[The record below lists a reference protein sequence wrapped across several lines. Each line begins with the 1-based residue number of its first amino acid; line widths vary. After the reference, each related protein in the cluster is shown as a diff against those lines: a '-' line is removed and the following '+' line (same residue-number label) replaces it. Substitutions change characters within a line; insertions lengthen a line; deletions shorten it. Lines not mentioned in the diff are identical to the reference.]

1 MQAGNCARF
10 QGDTETAARFYAK
23 ASDTRPDSWI
33 PPYNLACLRAISGD
47 PEQAM
52 RLLDRVIHL
61 GFTAPQLLDQ
71 NEDFASVRA
80 RPGWPELVARARR
93 GGGRATPVRAGRHY
107 GPR

>member
-1 MQAGNCARF
+1 MTINSLGQAVATWTPTIPAGGSAIIPNFATVQGNNK
-10 QGDTETAARFYAK
+10 QAK
-23 ASDTRPDSWI
+23 NTMT
-33 PPYNLACLRAISGD
+33 NLVSLPSNSLHCL
-47 PEQAM
+47 
-52 RLLDRVIHL
+52 
-61 GFTAPQLLDQ
+61 TAPQLLDQ